1 LTDSLIAPRCHI
13 QAGVMVARP
22 WPFETLVM
30 AVLLEQQ
37 KQVEEMI
44 KIREEFMASKE

>member
-1 LTDSLIAPRCHI
+1 
-13 QAGVMVARP
+13 MVARP

-44 KIREEFMASKE
+44 KIHEEFMASKE